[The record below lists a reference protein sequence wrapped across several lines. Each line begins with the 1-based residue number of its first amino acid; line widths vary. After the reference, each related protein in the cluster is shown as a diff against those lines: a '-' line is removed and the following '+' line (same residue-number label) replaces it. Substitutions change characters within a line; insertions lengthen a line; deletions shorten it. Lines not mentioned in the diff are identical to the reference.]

1 MALCEILRSFENK
14 AREKDPKAEIT
25 EITGKPFNLKCWAFS
40 VNKKNLPTF
49 SSSRGKNYCIQ
60 LV

>member
-25 EITGKPFNLKCWAFS
+25 EITGKPLQFKMLGILRK
-40 VNKKNLPTF
+40 
-49 SSSRGKNYCIQ
+49 
-60 LV
+60 